1 MEPIRA
7 LAGKWEGAH
16 MWLRVI
22 TFVIIIAAII
32 YGVRAIRQ
40 NFVDYFN
47 EADKDKLKRD
57 RKDRKRSD
65 IVDLTRDP
73 KDGVFRPGNNKK
85 DDDKDA

>member
-1 MEPIRA
+1 
-7 LAGKWEGAH
+7 

-32 YGVRAIRQ
+32 YGVRAIRR
-40 NFVDYFN
+40 NVMDYFD

-65 IVDLTRDP
+65 IVDLRRDP
-73 KDGVFRPGNNKK
+73 KDGVFRPGDNKK
-85 DDDKDA
+85 DDDKGA